1 MLYNFAVFKSVNG
14 LEMESLTV
22 IIHNKAT
29 GYSETSVK
37 RSPRYNEIF
46 FCNPAIVKYMKKNLD
61 ITKPRCS
68 EPMLPVLWP
77 TIVIG
82 RFHCS
87 SF

>member
-1 MLYNFAVFKSVNG
+1 MLYNFALFKSVNG
-14 LEMESLTV
+14 LEMESLAV

-61 ITKPRCS
+61 VANLC
-68 EPMLPVLWP
+68 
-77 TIVIG
+77 
-82 RFHCS
+82 CQ
-87 SF
+87 SFGPQ